1 MTFGVEDMGRL
12 PVQNYRILWKE
23 IEYIQKLKGVRFY
36 EVFVSVVEYDGYL
49 KKTFISVFTAPD
61 IQTVYTSFLL
71 CFL

>member
-36 EVFVSVVEYDGYL
+36 EVFVSIVEYDGY
-49 KKTFISVFTAPD
+49 
-61 IQTVYTSFLL
+61 
-71 CFL
+71 